1 MRHSIH
7 AEGFGV
13 RLRPVTMQ
21 DAAFIVWLR
30 NLDYVKGK
38 IGDSAADV
46 ASQQAWLK
54 AYFER
59 DGDYY
64 FIIETAGGIAVGTH
78 SLYDIVEGRAELGRW
93 VIRPGVQA
101 AVPSHMVAFDIAFNR
116 LGLRALRNATVSTNL
131 PVISISRRFGFEAVG
146 LEHGSRQIGGKSV
159 DMMCFVLTAEKWAL
173 TRPALVPK
181 AQLAERLVL
190 EWEKAQRQD
199 PPTIATGNTAIL
211 SL

>member
-1 MRHSIH
+1 MRHSIC

-30 NLDYVKGK
+30 NLEHVKGK

-46 ASQQAWLK
+46 ASQQAWLEE
-54 AYFER
+54 YFER
-59 DGDYY
+59 AGDYY

-78 SLYDIVEGRAELGRW
+78 SLYDVSDGRAELGRW
-93 VIRPGVQA
+93 VIQPGVQA

-131 PVISISRRFGFEAVG
+131 PVISISRRFGFEAIG
-146 LEHGSRQIGGKSV
+146 LERGARQIGGKSV
-159 DMMCFVLTAEKWAL
+159 DMMCFVLTAEKWAV
-173 TRPALVPK
+173 TRPALVAK
-181 AQLAERLVL
+181 AQVAERLVL
-190 EWEKAQRQD
+190 EWEKDRRQD
-199 PPTIATGNTAIL
+199 GPPTGTGNTAIL

>member
-1 MRHSIH
+1 MRHSVH

-30 NLDYVKGK
+30 NLEHVKGK

-46 ASQQAWLK
+46 ASQQAWLE

-59 DGDYY
+59 GGDYY

-78 SLYDIVEGRAELGRW
+78 SLYDIVEGKAELGRW

-116 LGLRALRNATVSTNL
+116 LGLRALRNATVSTNTA
-131 PVISISRRFGFEAVG
+131 VISISRRFGFEEVG
-146 LEHGSRQIGGKSV
+146 LERRSRQIGGKSV
-159 DMMCFVLTAEKWAL
+159 DMMCFVLTAEKWAV
-173 TRPALVPK
+173 TRPALVAK

-190 EWEKAQRQD
+190 EWEKAHRQD
-199 PPTIATGNTAIL
+199 APVTGNTAIL

>member
-1 MRHSIH
+1 MRHSVH

-30 NLDYVKGK
+30 NLEHVKGK

-46 ASQQAWLK
+46 ASQHAWLE

-59 DGDYY
+59 GGDYY

-78 SLYDIVEGRAELGRW
+78 SLYDIVEGKAELGRW

-116 LGLRALRNATVSTNL
+116 LGLRALRNATVSTNTA
-131 PVISISRRFGFEAVG
+131 VISISRRFGFEEVG

-159 DMMCFVLTAEKWAL
+159 DMMCFVLTAEKWAV
-173 TRPALVPK
+173 TRPALVAK

-199 PPTIATGNTAIL
+199 APPMATGNPAIL